1 MENFSGDAL
10 TVSGD
15 ALTVHDQGLL
25 KDLLFL
31 DAWEQGLVPWS
42 RAASVVF
49 RVRQLR
55 RANPELKDL
64 KSTFDNQSL
73 ARRHT

>member
-1 MENFSGDAL
+1 MKNFSCDFHKQDL
-10 TVSGD
+10 I
-15 ALTVHDQGLL
+15 

-31 DAWEQGLVPWS
+31 DAWEQGFVPWS
-42 RAASVVF
+42 RAASVVI

-64 KSTFDNQSL
+64 KNSFDNKTLRTAASQS
-73 ARRHT
+73 

>member
-1 MENFSGDAL
+1 MKDISGE
-10 TVSGD
+10 TVAD
-15 ALTVHDQGLL
+15 RKQDLAA
-25 KDLLFL
+25 DLLFL
-31 DAWEQGLVPWS
+31 EAWERGFIPWS

-64 KSTFDNQSL
+64 KADKRF
-73 ARRHT
+73 HTK